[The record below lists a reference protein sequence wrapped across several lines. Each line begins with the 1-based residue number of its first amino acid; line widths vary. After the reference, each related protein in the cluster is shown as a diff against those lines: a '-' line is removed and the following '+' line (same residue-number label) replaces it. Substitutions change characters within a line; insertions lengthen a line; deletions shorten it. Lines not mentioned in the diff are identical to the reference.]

1 MKPVGA
7 HYDFGEFTAR
17 FVSKKLLKA
26 HCVIKSSMTLD
37 LDLNKYDLR
46 VSGLKFVNAEYAA
59 SRAALIENLLKP
71 FNQVIN
77 DCITCCMFEHRLDS
91 FFYILQENTE

>member
-46 VSGLKFVNAEYAA
+46 VSGLKFVTLNMRLAVQRCLKTYL
-59 SRAALIENLLKP
+59 SHSIKLLTT
-71 FNQVIN
+71 V
-77 DCITCCMFEHRLDS
+77 
-91 FFYILQENTE
+91 